1 MAGNAAIEYLRVYVS
16 AGRHIKSA
24 YGQFCKSA
32 ANVFLIY
39 CSSVPR
45 DYENCTVRL
54 NYRLTAVAEPGYWIE
69 LQRLR
74 GIYAEYLLVAG
85 MLYKHIVATVI
96 SICGVN
102 ILYISA
108 ILLRPFRIRLEV
120 VYETAGLIKTD
131 KLSNPA
137 SYNALKLRSVKY
149 LRNNTV
155 AAPPHSLAYR
165 GLDVKRRSVSIDNY
179 QQRLRFGLLH
189 KPRYV
194 YARYSDRTYAFYIG
208 MAAQIASI
216 RRVYI
221 FKDVRPENISV
232 WRNGR
237 NCNIVVVGDRQIR
250 IRLNL
255 QLDAV
260 RLETPI
266 AEIRLEIS
274 AAEDIRQLLA
284 RVGRIHAVYVGAD
297 LERRQS
303 IPEQL
308 VPITGS
314 YDVYIFIVFFKARY
328 IESRKPG
335 NAGLA

>member
-1 MAGNAAIEYLRVYVS
+1 
-16 AGRHIKSA
+16 
-24 YGQFCKSA
+24 
-32 ANVFLIY
+32 
-39 CSSVPR
+39 
-45 DYENCTVRL
+45 
-54 NYRLTAVAEPGYWIE
+54 
-69 LQRLR
+69 
-74 GIYAEYLLVAG
+74 

-96 SICGVN
+96 SIGGVN

-120 VYETAGLIKTD
+120 VYETTGLIKTD

-137 SYNALKLRSVKY
+137 SYNALKLRSVKH

-155 AAPPHSLAYR
+155 AVPLHSLTDD
-165 GLDVKRRSVSIDNY
+165 GFDVKRPSVCVDDY
-179 QQRLRFGLLH
+179 QQRRRFGLLH

-194 YARYSDRTYAFYIG
+194 YAGYSDRTYAFYVCV
-208 MAAQIASI
+208 AAQIARI
-216 RRVYI
+216 RRIYI
-221 FKDVRPENISV
+221 FKDIRPENISV
-232 WRNGR
+232 GCNGR
-237 NCNIVVVGDRQIR
+237 NGNIVVVGDRQIR

-266 AEIRLEIS
+266 VGIRLEIS

-303 IPEQL
+303 ISEHL

-335 NAGLA
+335 NAGLT